1 MGTGKVINF
10 IIISLL
16 ITGCGVTASESKA
29 DLSYEQTTENGNAVF
44 TDYQGIEYIIRKTD
58 DEFSVI
64 ANHYVS
70 DHIFVKECTV
80 TVNFGIFNQEG
91 NDSLQIE
98 IPAKYT
104 STATQQNAFA
114 NLSYTEANQQ
124 THPEILSVPEDV
136 NDETLST
143 LDEENLKQI
152 ADEIIARKSEF
163 EKSFK
168 NK

>member
-1 MGTGKVINF
+1 MKKIMSMLV
-10 IIISLL
+10 SVLL
-16 ITGCGVTASESKA
+16 ITGCGITPSESKA

-44 TDYQGIEYIIRKTD
+44 TDAQGIEYIIRKTD

-80 TVNFGIFNQEG
+80 TVSFGTLNQEG
-91 NDSLQIE
+91 NDSLQIV

-114 NLSYTEANQQ
+114 NLSNTEGNQEAHRQ
-124 THPEILSVPEDV
+124 
-136 NDETLST
+136 
-143 LDEENLKQI
+143 
-152 ADEIIARKSEF
+152 
-163 EKSFK
+163 
-168 NK
+168 

>member
-1 MGTGKVINF
+1 MKKIMSMLV
-10 IIISLL
+10 SVLL
-16 ITGCGVTASESKA
+16 ITGCGIKPSESKA

-44 TDYQGIEYIIRKTD
+44 TDAQGIEYIIRKTD

-80 TVNFGIFNQEG
+80 TVSFGTLNQEG
-91 NDSLQIE
+91 NDSLQIV

-114 NLSYTEANQQ
+114 NLSNTEGNQEAHRQ
-124 THPEILSVPEDV
+124 
-136 NDETLST
+136 
-143 LDEENLKQI
+143 
-152 ADEIIARKSEF
+152 
-163 EKSFK
+163 
-168 NK
+168 

>member
-1 MGTGKVINF
+1 MGIRKVTYF
-10 IIISLL
+10 IITSML
-16 ITGCGVTASESKA
+16 ITGCGVTPSESKA

-44 TDYQGIEYIIRKTD
+44 TDAQGIEYIIRKTD

-80 TVNFGIFNQEG
+80 AVNFGT
-91 NDSLQIE
+91 L
-98 IPAKYT
+98 
-104 STATQQNAFA
+104 TQQA
-114 NLSYTEANQQ
+114 
-124 THPEILSVPEDV
+124 HPEILSVPDDV
-136 NDETLST
+136 KDETLST

>member
-1 MGTGKVINF
+1 MGTGKIINF
-10 IIISLL
+10 IIISLF
-16 ITGCGVTASESKA
+16 ITGCGVTPSKSKS

-44 TDYQGIEYIIRKTD
+44 TDHQGIEYIIRKTD

-80 TVNFGIFNQEG
+80 TVNFGT
-91 NDSLQIE
+91 L
-98 IPAKYT
+98 
-104 STATQQNAFA
+104 
-114 NLSYTEANQQ
+114 NQQ
-124 THPEILSVPEDV
+124 AHPEILSVPDDG
-136 NDETLST
+136 NDEALST

>member
-124 THPEILSVPEDV
+124 AHPEILSVPEDV

>member
-1 MGTGKVINF
+1 M
-10 IIISLL
+10 
-16 ITGCGVTASESKA
+16 
-29 DLSYEQTTENGNAVF
+29 DH
-44 TDYQGIEYIIRKTD
+44 QGIEYIIRKTD

-80 TVNFGIFNQEG
+80 TVNFGTFNQEG
-91 NDSLQIE
+91 SDSLQIE

-124 THPEILSVPEDV
+124 AHPEILSVPDDV

>member
-1 MGTGKVINF
+1 M
-10 IIISLL
+10 
-16 ITGCGVTASESKA
+16 
-29 DLSYEQTTENGNAVF
+29 
-44 TDYQGIEYIIRKTD
+44 
-58 DEFSVI
+58 I

-80 TVNFGIFNQEG
+80 TVNFGT
-91 NDSLQIE
+91 L
-98 IPAKYT
+98 
-104 STATQQNAFA
+104 
-114 NLSYTEANQQ
+114 NQQ
-124 THPEILSVPEDV
+124 AQPEILSVPDDV